1 MELRGDM
8 SKIILEDKEYELD
21 ELKPETQAKIAR
33 MQELNNQIKS
43 FNQQI
48 SEMQVVFQA
57 YVTAVK
63 EEINGSIGQLD
74 DNSADP

>member
-1 MELRGDM
+1 M

-74 DNSADP
+74 DHSADP

>member
-1 MELRGDM
+1 M

>member
-74 DNSADP
+74 DHSADP

>member
-1 MELRGDM
+1 M

-74 DNSADP
+74 DYSADP

>member
-1 MELRGDM
+1 M

-33 MQELNNQIKS
+33 MQELNNQMKS

-74 DNSADP
+74 DHSADP

>member
-1 MELRGDM
+1 M

-33 MQELNNQIKS
+33 MQELNNQMKS

-57 YVTAVK
+57 YVTSVK

>member
-74 DNSADP
+74 DYSADP

>member
-1 MELRGDM
+1 M

-57 YVTAVK
+57 YVTSVK